1 MHEFLE
7 STPHL
12 DVIAA
17 VNGEEVIAEIDVR
30 NNAKVRIGDQ
40 YTITWADGAMT
51 VMRITGF
58 RSAADYSNTIA
69 RRIDAMRKQVVGPPQ
84 SLSAREAYQVKL
96 AVLRIEGEL
105 LPNGDRLLGA
115 IRAPDVIQPLVPI
128 SDDATERFA
137 TDADGNII
145 LGFLRSGSR
154 VLGRVARLRHNY
166 AGERMVIFGMP
177 GKGKT
182 QLVRSLLSQA
192 MAEGFEGSDSEQEDI
207 DG

>member
-1 MHEFLE
+1 MHEFIE
-7 STPHL
+7 PTPHL

-17 VNGEEVIAEIDVR
+17 VSGEEVIAEIDVR

-40 YTITWADGAMT
+40 YTVTWPDGAMT

-58 RSAADYSNTIA
+58 RSAEDYSNTIA

-84 SLSAREAYQVKL
+84 SLSAREAYQIKL

-115 IRAPDVIQPLVPI
+115 IRAPDVMQPLTPI

-137 TDADGNII
+137 TDPDGNII

-154 VLGRVARLRHNY
+154 VLPRVARIRHNY
-166 AGERMVIFGMP
+166 AGDRMVVFGMP

-192 MAEGFEGSDSEQEDI
+192 MSDGFEDSNTEEENNN
-207 DG
+207 G